1 MLLNLAVFQR
11 LSSGNILASENH
23 ACCLSYLH
31 CRLQLR
37 ELEFSLYFVY
47 FAQRFG
53 KSCSSGGFKFLFP
66 HSKQRRFLPPTAK
79 TSALSSLSEQMLA
92 AF

>member
-11 LSSGNILASENH
+11 LSSGNILASENR

-37 ELEFSLYFVY
+37 ELEFSQYFVY
-47 FAQRFG
+47 SSQRFG
-53 KSCSSGGFKFLFP
+53 KNCSSGVKFLFP
-66 HSKQRRFLPPTAK
+66 TV
-79 TSALSSLSEQMLA
+79 TNV
-92 AF
+92 AFHHPLLELRHFPVYLNRC